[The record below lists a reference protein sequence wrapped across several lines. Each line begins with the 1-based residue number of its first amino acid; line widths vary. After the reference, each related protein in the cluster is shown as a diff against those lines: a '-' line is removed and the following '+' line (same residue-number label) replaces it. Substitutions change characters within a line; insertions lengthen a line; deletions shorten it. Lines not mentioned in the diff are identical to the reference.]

1 MDETTATPPAPT
13 TEPLQEVVERPAGP
27 SVRVPVWL
35 VAGLVGFAAGAGA
48 VGLTWGL
55 SSSADPAAPETFT
68 LTGSMSLKSGA
79 TTGAVCVGRGG
90 YSDIAMGASVT
101 VYDEGGRV
109 LATGTLG
116 AGKGKSLDGCD
127 FPVTVPNVPKGP
139 QFYQVEVSHRGKI
152 SLPKADAEAGLLAVS
167 LG

>member
-1 MDETTATPPAPT
+1 MDETTAMPPAPT
-13 TEPLQEVVERPAGP
+13 AEPLQAAVEKPAGP

-55 SSSADPAAPETFT
+55 SSSADPAVPETFT
-68 LTGSMSLKSGA
+68 LTGSMSLNTGSTKGA
-79 TTGAVCVGRGG
+79 ACAGRGG

-116 AGKGKSLDGCD
+116 GGKPKSLDGCD

-139 QFYQVEVSHRGKI
+139 QFYQVEVSHRGRI